1 MFDYLK
7 YLPIEM
13 EWCQRDDY
21 CIPRGP
27 NFRWAPWVTIP
38 IAGSRLRLKAPRHS
52 PLRSVEQWRLLPGQ
66 DLLDDPRLNHMATG
80 VMANDYWGNAPALSR
95 RFAFWGPWLSGC
107 KAELTMSVGVWGR
120 HEGHEFADLSFFHPK
135 AFEMVLV
142 QYLNDYYG
150 HKNWETYLSHVPR
163 WHGPADWQRHNH
175 LPVFAASCKIYSQGP
190 DPDITNNLSFPE
202 HLFLFPI
209 TDQHF
214 VQIKLV
220 QHLYSRDKN
229 GDIAFDTAP
238 IQALQDAIVNSI
250 SLELSPEAQASY
262 DRIKKEVRNMQLPKE
277 FAPLKWPID
286 PSAPQPPASD
296 SANTTTDQH
305 CLWKL

>member
-1 MFDYLK
+1 MFDFIK
-7 YLPIEM
+7 YPHL
-13 EWCQRDDY
+13 EWRKRHEY
-21 CIPRGP
+21 CVPKGP
-27 NFRWAPWVTIP
+27 SFRWAPWVTIP

-52 PLRSVEQWRLLPGQ
+52 PRRSGVEQWRLLPGR

-80 VMANDYWGNAPALSR
+80 YMANDHWGNAPALSR
-95 RFAFWGPWLSGC
+95 RFAFWGPWMSGC
-107 KAELTMSVGVWGR
+107 KAQMTMSVCAWGR
-120 HEGHEFADLSFFHPK
+120 QKGHEFADISFFHPK

-142 QYLNDYYG
+142 QYLNDRYG
-150 HKNWETYLSHVPR
+150 HKHWNVHTHIPR

-175 LPVFAASCKIYSQGP
+175 LPVFAGSCKIYSQGP

-202 HLFLFPI
+202 HLFFFPI

-214 VQIKLV
+214 VEITFV

-250 SLELSPEAQASY
+250 SLELSPAAQASY

-286 PSAPQPPASD
+286 PAASQPPVSD
-296 SANTTTDQH
+296 SANTATGQDR
-305 CLWKL
+305 LWKR

>member
-1 MFDYLK
+1 MFNCIK
-7 YLPIEM
+7 YPHL
-13 EWCQRDDY
+13 EWRKRHEY
-21 CIPRGP
+21 CVPKGP
-27 NFRWAPWVTIP
+27 SFRWAPRITIP

-52 PLRSVEQWRLLPGQ
+52 PRRSGEQWRLLPGR

-95 RFAFWGPWLSGC
+95 RFAFWGPWMSGC

-163 WHGPADWQRHNH
+163 WHGPVDWQRHNH
-175 LPVFAASCKIYSQGP
+175 LPVFAASCKIYRRGEDLSRMTLP
-190 DPDITNNLSFPE
+190 D
-202 HLFLFPI
+202 HLFFFPI

-214 VQIKLV
+214 VQIRFV
-220 QHLYSRDKN
+220 QDLYSRDKS

-250 SLELSPEAQASY
+250 SLELSPAAQASY
-262 DRIKKEVRNMQLPKE
+262 DKIKKEVRNMQLPKE
-277 FAPLKWPID
+277 FAPLKWPIA
-286 PSAPQPPASD
+286 PSASQPPASD
-296 SANTTTDQH
+296 SPNAETDQH
-305 CLWKL
+305 RLWKL